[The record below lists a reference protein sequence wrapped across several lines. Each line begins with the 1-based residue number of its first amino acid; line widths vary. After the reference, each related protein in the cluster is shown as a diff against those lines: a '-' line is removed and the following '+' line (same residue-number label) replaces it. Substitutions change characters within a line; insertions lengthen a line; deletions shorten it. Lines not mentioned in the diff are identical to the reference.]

1 MLNPMN
7 IVHILFFNLL
17 LLFSAQVLATDI
29 QVSVDR
35 NPVNVNESFQ
45 IIFTATQSPDSNP
58 DFTPLQENFDILDQQ
73 HSSNASWINGRSSR
87 TEQWVVTAM
96 VKQAGEVLIPPV
108 AFGSDLSKPLKLTV
122 SASQHTPQN
131 NDELFMEVTA
141 TPENP
146 YVQSQVVYTLR
157 LYRRLQLTQA
167 KLDEPQIKDAVVEKL
182 GEDSTYST
190 QLQGVDY
197 WVTERKYAI
206 FPQQSGSMTIAP
218 LQLTAEVVSGRRP
231 KFGGFFNQQ
240 STETRRVTSK
250 AITLNVQPVPASFKN
265 LDWLSADSLQLSE
278 EWSDKSLHSKVGEP
292 ITRTLRLTAKAAT
305 VGQLPELAG
314 QSTLDGLKTYADQP
328 LLKEDKQG
336 DGLTALREEKI
347 AYIPSKPGEYKLP
360 AVEISWFNTKT
371 QKLEKASLPS
381 VTLHA
386 LADNNVVP
394 PQPAAPASN
403 TLQIEN
409 PAPVQITDNNELR
422 LWQLLCGILATGWLL
437 TLAYLFRKPRVPAK
451 PVSPPTHTASS
462 APSGIEKALKQA
474 CQKNQAYTA
483 KQLLLSWG
491 KTLYDEESLGNIA
504 KRCAAPLREE
514 IERLNQHLYSGQQ
527 QFWNGEALWQ
537 EFSQHSEHQILKPAE
552 NEEDALE
559 PLNKI

>member
-278 EWSDKSLHSKVGEP
+278 EWSDKSLHYAKKKS
-292 ITRTLRLTAKAAT
+292 LT
-305 VGQLPELAG
+305 
-314 QSTLDGLKTYADQP
+314 
-328 LLKEDKQG
+328 
-336 DGLTALREEKI
+336 
-347 AYIPSKPGEYKLP
+347 
-360 AVEISWFNTKT
+360 
-371 QKLEKASLPS
+371 SLPNRVNTNYRRWKS
-381 VTLHA
+381 AGSIPKPSSLKKPVC
-386 LADNNVVP
+386 
-394 PQPAAPASN
+394 PAS
-403 TLQIEN
+403 
-409 PAPVQITDNNELR
+409 PFMP
-422 LWQLLCGILATGWLL
+422 
-437 TLAYLFRKPRVPAK
+437 
-451 PVSPPTHTASS
+451 
-462 APSGIEKALKQA
+462 
-474 CQKNQAYTA
+474 
-483 KQLLLSWG
+483 
-491 KTLYDEESLGNIA
+491 
-504 KRCAAPLREE
+504 
-514 IERLNQHLYSGQQ
+514 
-527 QFWNGEALWQ
+527 
-537 EFSQHSEHQILKPAE
+537 
-552 NEEDALE
+552 
-559 PLNKI
+559 